1 MELMVHIINR
11 TQISFDSLLDRLI
24 ALIVGVSNSNPMPRQ
39 GFQPITSWR
48 LVPPKNWNDIF
59 LITFFSLSSCFF

>member
-11 TQISFDSLLDRLI
+11 TQISFGSLLDRLI
-24 ALIVGVSNSNPMPRQ
+24 ALIVGVSNSDPMPRQ

-48 LVPPKNWNDIF
+48 LVPPKK
-59 LITFFSLSSCFF
+59 